1 MTQYKHNYP
10 LRVSIMSTIY
20 GWFSTT
26 EKAFDLSCIDQQN
39 AAAKSLNITY
49 SSVARHQNVAEIT
62 GYGLKVAPSVYQSSR
77 LLVIIEGEA
86 YWSDDELKNIA
97 NSSDSAQALA
107 MGFLKY
113 GRLVLNKIHG
123 PFSFCVIDPERHYA
137 LLANDRVGIRP
148 LAFYYQQGLLV
159 FGSKLEHIIAHPG
172 VNKVIDPQG
181 IYNYLYAQMI
191 PSPGSIY
198 KGISKLQPGEFI
210 EIDNDQFKRHFYWQS
225 DYTESTLSKI
235 TLMEQVHTQLGRSIA
250 ACLPDKQTG
259 VFLSGGLDSSTVTG
273 FYQQFADHKVDAF
286 TMGFDA
292 KGYDEMAYARIVAA
306 HFKVNLHEY
315 YVSPAD
321 VLNSIPLIAQTY
333 DEPFGNASAVPSYYC
348 AKFARE
354 RGMTRLLAGDGG
366 DEIFAGNSRYAK
378 QKLFDYYRYLPGF
391 AKAAI
396 VPMANNLPF
405 LGKSQRYIEQANI
418 NMPDRLE
425 TYNFLHR
432 SPLLEFFTEDFLKQ
446 IDPEIPIANS
456 RATYN
461 RANTDDFIK
470 RMLHLDGKFTL
481 ADNDLRKVNRM
492 CELAGIDVQYPMLQ
506 EDLMSFSAG
515 IPSKW
520 LMQGFELRSFYKKS
534 MKNYLPKQTLNKS
547 KQGFGLPFGVWMAQ
561 DKELKQF
568 ALDNLF
574 SFSKR
579 GIVNPVYIKSIIQL
593 HQKGHSSYYG
603 VLIWLLIMLEQW
615 LIAHDVSII

>member
-1 MTQYKHNYP
+1 MG
-10 LRVSIMSTIY
+10 TIY
-20 GWFSTT
+20 GWLSTT
-26 EKAFDLSCIDQQN
+26 EKTFDISCIEQQS
-39 AAAKSLNITY
+39 AALKSLNSLY
-49 SSVARHQNVAEIT
+49 SGVARHQNLAEVA
-62 GYGLKVAPSVYQSSR
+62 GYGLRSAPSIYQSSR
-77 LLVIIEGEA
+77 LVVIVEGDP
-86 YWSDDELKNIA
+86 YWSDDELAKIA
-97 NSSDSAQALA
+97 SKGDSSRALA
-107 MGFLKY
+107 VGFIKY

-123 PFSFCVIDPERHYA
+123 PFSFCIIEPERYYA
-137 LLANDRVGIRP
+137 LLANDRLGIRP
-148 LAFYYQQGLLV
+148 LAYYYQQGLFV
-159 FGSKLEHIIAHPG
+159 FGSKLDHIIAHPG

-181 IYNYLYAQMI
+181 IFNYLYAHMI

-198 KGISKLQPGEFI
+198 KDILKLQPGEFI
-210 EIDNDQFKRHFYWQS
+210 EINSNKYLRDFYWQS
-225 DYTESTLSKI
+225 DYTESTFTKLK
-235 TLMEQVHTQLGRSIA
+235 LMEQVHTQLGQSIA
-250 ACLPDKQTG
+250 TCLPDKETG

-273 FYQQFADHKVDAF
+273 FFQQFAAHKVDAF

-292 KGYDEMAYARIVAA
+292 EGYDEMAYARIVAA

-378 QKLFDYYRYLPGF
+378 QKLFEYYRYLPDF
-391 AKAAI
+391 SKAVI
-396 VPMANNLPF
+396 VPMANNIPF
-405 LGKSQRYIEQANI
+405 LSKLQSYIEQAKI

-432 SPLLEFFTEDFLKQ
+432 SPLLEFFSEEFLKK
-446 IDPEIPIANS
+446 IDPEIPIANCRS
-456 RATYN
+456 TYN
-461 RANTDDFIK
+461 RANTDDLLK

-492 CELAGIDVQYPMLQ
+492 CELAGVEVQYPMLQ
-506 EDLMSFSAG
+506 EDLVKFSAG

-534 MKNYLPKQTLNKS
+534 MQNFLPKETLTKS

-579 GIVNPVYIKSIIQL
+579 GIVNPVYIKNIIQL
-593 HQKGHSSYYG
+593 HQKGHASYYG
-603 VLIWLLIMLEQW
+603 VMIWLLIMLEQW
-615 LIAHDVSII
+615 LIAHEPS

>member
-1 MTQYKHNYP
+1 MIQYKHNYP

-26 EKAFDLSCIDQQN
+26 EKAFDLSCIDQQS
-39 AAAKSLNITY
+39 AASKSLNITY
-49 SSVARHQNVAEIT
+49 SCVARHQNVAEMT
-62 GYGLKVAPSVYQSSR
+62 GYGLKIAPSVYQSSR
-77 LLVIIEGEA
+77 LLVIIEGEP

-97 NSSDSAQALA
+97 NSSDSSQALA
-107 MGFLKY
+107 TGFLKY

-123 PFSFCVIDPERHYA
+123 PFSFCVIDPERHYV
-137 LLANDRVGIRP
+137 LLANDRLGIRP
-148 LAFYYQQGLLV
+148 LAFYYQHGLLV
-159 FGSKLEHIIAHPG
+159 FGSKLDHIIAHPG
-172 VNKVIDPQG
+172 VKTVIDPQG
-181 IYNYLYAQMI
+181 IFNYLYAHMI

-198 KGISKLQPGEFI
+198 KDISKLQPGEFI
-210 EIDNDQFKRHFYWQS
+210 EIESNKLIRNFYWQS
-225 DYTESTLSKI
+225 DYTESTFTKLELI
-235 TLMEQVHTQLGRSIA
+235 EQVHTQLDRSIA
-250 ACLPDKQTG
+250 ACQPDKETG

-273 FYQQFADHKVDAF
+273 FFQKFAEHKVDAF

-292 KGYDEMAYARIVAA
+292 EGYDEMPYARLVAS

-405 LGKSQRYIEQANI
+405 LGKLQSYIEQANI

-456 RATYN
+456 RSTYN

-492 CELAGIDVQYPMLQ
+492 CELASVEVQYPMLQ
-506 EDLMSFSAG
+506 EDLVRFSAG

-534 MKNYLPKQTLNKS
+534 MKNYLPKQTLNKP
-547 KQGFGLPFGVWMAQ
+547 KQGFGLPFGIWMAQ

-579 GIVNPVYIKSIIQL
+579 DIVNPVYIKNIIKL

-615 LIAHDVSII
+615 FIAHDVP

>member
-1 MTQYKHNYP
+1 MG
-10 LRVSIMSTIY
+10 TIY
-20 GWFSTT
+20 GWLSTT
-26 EKAFDLSCIDQQN
+26 EKTFDISCIEQQS
-39 AAAKSLNITY
+39 AALKSLNSLY
-49 SSVARHQNVAEIT
+49 SGVARHQNLAEVA
-62 GYGLKVAPSVYQSSR
+62 GYGLRSAPSIYQSSR
-77 LLVIIEGEA
+77 LVVIVEGDP
-86 YWSDDELKNIA
+86 YWSDDELAKIA
-97 NSSDSAQALA
+97 SKGDSSRALA
-107 MGFLKY
+107 VGFIKY

-123 PFSFCVIDPERHYA
+123 PFSFCIIEPERYYA
-137 LLANDRVGIRP
+137 LLANDRLGIRP
-148 LAFYYQQGLLV
+148 LAYYYQQGLFV
-159 FGSKLEHIIAHPG
+159 FGSKLDHIIAHPG

-181 IYNYLYAQMI
+181 IFNYLYAHMI

-198 KGISKLQPGEFI
+198 KDILKLQPGEFI
-210 EIDNDQFKRHFYWQS
+210 EINSNKHLRDFYWQS
-225 DYTESTLSKI
+225 DYTESTFTKLK
-235 TLMEQVHTQLGRSIA
+235 LMEQVHTQLGQSIA
-250 ACLPDKQTG
+250 TCLPDKETG

-273 FYQQFADHKVDAF
+273 FFQQFAAHKVDAF

-292 KGYDEMAYARIVAA
+292 EGYDEMAYARIVAA

-378 QKLFDYYRYLPGF
+378 QKLFEYYRYLPDF
-391 AKAAI
+391 SKAVI
-396 VPMANNLPF
+396 VPMANNIPF
-405 LGKSQRYIEQANI
+405 LSKLQSYIEQAKI

-432 SPLLEFFTEDFLKQ
+432 SPLLEFFSEEFLKK
-446 IDPEIPIANS
+446 IDPEIPIANCRS
-456 RATYN
+456 TYN
-461 RANTDDFIK
+461 RANTDDLLK

-492 CELAGIDVQYPMLQ
+492 CELAGVEVQYPMLQ
-506 EDLMSFSAG
+506 EDLVKFSAG

-534 MKNYLPKQTLNKS
+534 MQNFLPKETLTKS

-579 GIVNPVYIKSIIQL
+579 GIVNPVYIKNIIQL
-593 HQKGHSSYYG
+593 HQKGHASYYG
-603 VLIWLLIMLEQW
+603 VMIWLLIMLEQW
-615 LIAHDVSII
+615 LIAHEPS

>member
-1 MTQYKHNYP
+1 
-10 LRVSIMSTIY
+10 MSTIY
-20 GWFSTT
+20 GWFSTM
-26 EKAFDLSCIDQQN
+26 EKAFDLSCIDQQS
-39 AAAKSLNITY
+39 AASKSLKITY
-49 SSVARHQNVAEIT
+49 SSVARHQNVAEMT
-62 GYGLKVAPSVYQSSR
+62 GYGLKIVPSVYQSSR
-77 LLVIIEGEA
+77 LLVIIEGEP

-107 MGFLKY
+107 TGFLKY

-123 PFSFCVIDPERHYA
+123 PFSFCIIDPEHHYT
-137 LLANDRVGIRP
+137 LLANDRLGIRP
-148 LAFYYQQGLLV
+148 LAFYYQHGLLV
-159 FGSKLEHIIAHPG
+159 FGSKLDHIIAHPG
-172 VNKVIDPQG
+172 VKTVIDPQG
-181 IYNYLYAQMI
+181 IFNYLYAHMI

-198 KGISKLQPGEFI
+198 KGISKLQPSEFI
-210 EIDNDQFKRHFYWQS
+210 EIENNKLIRNFYWQS
-225 DYTESTLSKI
+225 DYTESTFTKLE
-235 TLMEQVHTQLGRSIA
+235 LLEQVHTQLDRSIA
-250 ACLPDKQTG
+250 TCQPDKQTG

-286 TMGFDA
+286 TMGFNA
-292 KGYDEMAYARIVAA
+292 EGYDEMAYARIVAA
-306 HFKVNLHEY
+306 HFKVKLHEY

-378 QKLFDYYRYLPGF
+378 QKLFDYYHYLPGF

-405 LGKSQRYIEQANI
+405 LGKLRSYIDQANI

-432 SPLLEFFTEDFLKQ
+432 SPLLEFFNEDFLKQ

-456 RATYN
+456 RSTYN

-492 CELAGIDVQYPMLQ
+492 CELAGIEVQYPMLQ
-506 EDLMSFSAG
+506 EDLVKFSAG

-520 LMQGFELRSFYKKS
+520 LIQGFELRSFYKKS
-534 MKNYLPKQTLNKS
+534 MKNYLPKQTLSKP
-547 KQGFGLPFGVWMAQ
+547 KQGFGLPFGIWMAQ

-579 GIVNPVYIKSIIQL
+579 GIVNPVYIKNIIKL

-615 LIAHDVSII
+615 FIAHDVP

>member
-1 MTQYKHNYP
+1 
-10 LRVSIMSTIY
+10 MSSIY

-26 EKAFDLSCIDQQN
+26 EKVFDGSGIDQQHT
-39 AAAKSLNITY
+39 ASQALHSVYSCVAK
-49 SSVARHQNVAEIT
+49 HQNVAEMA
-62 GYGLKVAPSVYQSSR
+62 GYGLKKAPNVYQSSR
-77 LLVIIEGEA
+77 FMVIIEGDP
-86 YWSDDELKNIA
+86 YWSDEQLKKIA
-97 NSSDSAQALA
+97 ISSDSAEALA
-107 MGFLKY
+107 IGFLQY
-113 GRLVLNKIHG
+113 GRLVLDKIHG
-123 PFSFCVIDPERHYA
+123 PFSFCILEPGRHYA
-137 LLANDRVGIRP
+137 LLANDRLGIRP
-148 LAFYYQQGLLV
+148 LAYYYQQGLLV
-159 FGSKLEHIIAHPG
+159 FGSKLDHIIAHPG
-172 VNKVIDPQG
+172 VKAVIDPQG
-181 IYNYLYAQMI
+181 IFNYLYAHNI

-198 KGISKLQPGEFI
+198 KDISKLQPGEFI
-210 EIDNDQFKRHFYWQS
+210 EIDNEQQLNDFYWQP
-225 DYTESTLSKI
+225 DYTESTFKKQA
-235 TLMEQVHTQLGRSIA
+235 LMEQLHRQLDRSIA

-273 FYQQFADHKVDAF
+273 FYQQFANHKVDAF

-292 KGYDEMAYARIVAA
+292 EGYDEMAYARLVAA
-306 HFKVNLHEY
+306 HFKVKLHEY

-378 QKLFDYYRYLPGF
+378 QKLFDYYRYLPNC
-391 AKAAI
+391 AKAVIA
-396 VPMANNLPF
+396 PMANNLAF
-405 LGKSQRYIEQANI
+405 LGKLQSYIEQATI

-432 SPLLEFFTEDFLKQ
+432 SPLKEFFTEDFLKQ
-446 IDPEIPIANS
+446 IDSELPLANS
-456 RATYN
+456 RSTYN
-461 RANTDDFIK
+461 RANTDDLVK

-492 CELAGIDVQYPMLQ
+492 CELAGIDVHYPMLQ
-506 EDLMSFSAG
+506 EDFVKFSAG

-520 LMQGFELRSFYKKS
+520 LMRGFELRSFYKES
-534 MKNYLPKQTLNKS
+534 MKNYLPKQTLSKS

-568 ALDNLF
+568 SLDNLY

-579 GIVNPVYIKSIIQL
+579 GIVNPVYIKNIIHL
-593 HQKGHSSYYG
+593 HEKGHSSYYG
-603 VLIWLLIMLEQW
+603 VMIWLLIMLEQW
-615 LIAHDVSII
+615 LITHEVALI

>member
-1 MTQYKHNYP
+1 MG
-10 LRVSIMSTIY
+10 TIY
-20 GWFSTT
+20 GWLSTT
-26 EKAFDLSCIDQQN
+26 EKTFDISCIEQQS
-39 AAAKSLNITY
+39 AALKSLNSLY
-49 SSVARHQNVAEIT
+49 SGVARHQNLAEVA
-62 GYGLKVAPSVYQSSR
+62 GYGLRSAPSIYQSSR
-77 LLVIIEGEA
+77 LVVIVEGDP
-86 YWSDDELKNIA
+86 YWSDDELAKIA
-97 NSSDSAQALA
+97 SKGDSSRALA
-107 MGFLKY
+107 VGFIKY

-123 PFSFCVIDPERHYA
+123 PFSFCIIEPERYYA
-137 LLANDRVGIRP
+137 LLANDRLGIRP
-148 LAFYYQQGLLV
+148 LAYYYQQGLFV
-159 FGSKLEHIIAHPG
+159 FGSKLDHIIAHPG

-181 IYNYLYAQMI
+181 IFNYLYAHMI

-198 KGISKLQPGEFI
+198 KDILKLQPGEFI
-210 EIDNDQFKRHFYWQS
+210 EINSNKHLRDFYWQS
-225 DYTESTLSKI
+225 DYTESTFTKLK
-235 TLMEQVHTQLGRSIA
+235 LMEQVHTQLGQSIA
-250 ACLPDKQTG
+250 TCLPDKETG

-273 FYQQFADHKVDAF
+273 FFQQFAAHKVDAF

-292 KGYDEMAYARIVAA
+292 EGYDEMAYARIVAA

-315 YVSPAD
+315 YVSPTD

-378 QKLFDYYRYLPGF
+378 QKLFEYYRYLPDF
-391 AKAAI
+391 SKAVI
-396 VPMANNLPF
+396 VPMANNIPF
-405 LGKSQRYIEQANI
+405 LSKLQSYIEQAKI

-432 SPLLEFFTEDFLKQ
+432 SPLLEFFSEEFLKK
-446 IDPEIPIANS
+446 IDPEIPIANCRS
-456 RATYN
+456 TYN
-461 RANTDDFIK
+461 RANTDDLLK

-492 CELAGIDVQYPMLQ
+492 CELAGVEVQYPMLQ
-506 EDLMSFSAG
+506 EDLVKFSAG

-534 MKNYLPKQTLNKS
+534 MQNFLPKETLTKS

-579 GIVNPVYIKSIIQL
+579 GIVNPVYIKNIIQL
-593 HQKGHSSYYG
+593 HQKGHASYYG
-603 VLIWLLIMLEQW
+603 VMIWLLIMLEQW
-615 LIAHDVSII
+615 LIAHEPS

>member
-1 MTQYKHNYP
+1 
-10 LRVSIMSTIY
+10 MSTIY
-20 GWFSTT
+20 GWLTT
-26 EKAFDLSCIDQQN
+26 MGKTLGLSCIDQQSDTS
-39 AAAKSLNITY
+39 KSLNNVH
-49 SSVARHQNVAEIT
+49 SSVAKHSGVAEMA
-62 GYGLKVAPSVYQSSR
+62 GYGPWVAPSVYQSSD
-77 LLVIIEGEA
+77 LLVIIEGDPN
-86 YWSDDELKNIA
+86 WSDDELERIA

-107 MGFLKY
+107 IGFLKY
-113 GRLVLNKIHG
+113 RRLVLNKIHG
-123 PFSFCVIDPERHYA
+123 PFSFCIMEPDRHYA
-137 LLANDRVGIRP
+137 LLANDRLGIRP
-148 LAFYYQQGLLV
+148 LAYYYQQGLLV
-159 FGSKLEHIIAHPG
+159 FGSKIDHIIAHPNI
-172 VNKVIDPQG
+172 NKIIDNQG

-198 KGISKLQPGEFI
+198 KNILKLQPGEFV
-210 EIDNDQFKRHFYWQS
+210 EINSDKQQRDFYWQPE
-225 DYTESTLSKI
+225 YIENTFTKQQLI
-235 TLMEQVHTQLGRSIA
+235 EQVHTQLGQSIA
-250 ACLPDKQTG
+250 ACLPDKETG

-273 FYQQFADHKVDAF
+273 FFQKFADHKVDAF
-286 TMGFDA
+286 TMGFA
-292 KGYDEMAYARIVAA
+292 AEGYDEMAYARIVAA

-315 YVSPAD
+315 YVSPTD

-378 QKLFDYYRYLPGF
+378 QKLFECYRYLPNF
-391 AKAAI
+391 AKKTI

-405 LGKSQRYIEQANI
+405 LGKLQRYIEQANI

-432 SPLLEFFTEDFLKQ
+432 SPLLDFFSEEFLKQ
-446 IDPEIPIANS
+446 IDPESHIENYRS
-456 RATYN
+456 TYN
-461 RANTDDFIK
+461 RANTDDLVK
-470 RMLHLDGKFTL
+470 RMLYLDGKFTL

-492 CELAGIDVQYPMLQ
+492 CELAGIKVQYPMLQ
-506 EDLMSFSAG
+506 EELVKFAAG

-534 MKNYLPKQTLNKS
+534 MRNFLPKETLTKS
-547 KQGFGLPFGVWMAQ
+547 KQGFGLPFGIWMTQ

-568 ALDNLF
+568 TLENLC

-579 GIVNPVYIKSIIQL
+579 GIVNPVYIKNIIQL
-593 HQKGHSSYYG
+593 HQKGDASYYG
-603 VLIWLLIMLEQW
+603 VMIWLLMMLEQW
-615 LIAHDVSII
+615 LIAHDVS

>member
-1 MTQYKHNYP
+1 
-10 LRVSIMSTIY
+10 MSSIY

-26 EKAFDLSCIDQQN
+26 EKVFDGSGIDQQHT
-39 AAAKSLNITY
+39 ASQALHSVYSCVAK
-49 SSVARHQNVAEIT
+49 HQNVAEMA
-62 GYGLKVAPSVYQSSR
+62 GYGLKKAPNVYQSSR
-77 LLVIIEGEA
+77 FMVIIEGDP
-86 YWSDDELKNIA
+86 YWSDEQLKKIA
-97 NSSDSAQALA
+97 ISSDSAEALA
-107 MGFLKY
+107 IGFLQY
-113 GRLVLNKIHG
+113 GRLVLDKIHG
-123 PFSFCVIDPERHYA
+123 PFSFCILEPGRHYA
-137 LLANDRVGIRP
+137 LLANDRLGIRP
-148 LAFYYQQGLLV
+148 LAYYYQQGLLV
-159 FGSKLEHIIAHPG
+159 FGSKLDHIIAHPG
-172 VNKVIDPQG
+172 VKAVIDPQG
-181 IYNYLYAQMI
+181 IFNYLYAHNI

-198 KGISKLQPGEFI
+198 KDISKLQPGEFI
-210 EIDNDQFKRHFYWQS
+210 EIDNEQQLNDFYWQP
-225 DYTESTLSKI
+225 DYTESTFKKQA
-235 TLMEQVHTQLGRSIA
+235 LMEQLHRQLDRSIA

-273 FYQQFADHKVDAF
+273 FYQQFAAYKVDAF

-292 KGYDEMAYARIVAA
+292 EGYDEMAYARLVAA
-306 HFKVNLHEY
+306 HFKVKLHEY

-378 QKLFDYYRYLPGF
+378 QKLFDYYRYLPNC
-391 AKAAI
+391 AKAVIA
-396 VPMANNLPF
+396 PMANNLAF
-405 LGKSQRYIEQANI
+405 LGKLQSYIEQATI

-432 SPLLEFFTEDFLKQ
+432 SPLKEFFTEDFLKQ
-446 IDPEIPIANS
+446 IDSELPIANS
-456 RATYN
+456 RSTYN
-461 RANTDDFIK
+461 RANTDDLVK

-492 CELAGIDVQYPMLQ
+492 CELAGIDVHYPMLQ
-506 EDLMSFSAG
+506 EDFVKFSAG

-520 LMQGFELRSFYKKS
+520 LMRGFELRSFYKES
-534 MKNYLPKQTLNKS
+534 MKNYLPKQTLSKS

-568 ALDNLF
+568 SLDNLY

-579 GIVNPVYIKSIIQL
+579 GIVNPVYIKNIIHL
-593 HQKGHSSYYG
+593 HEKGHSSYYG
-603 VLIWLLIMLEQW
+603 VMIWLLIMLEQW
-615 LIAHDVSII
+615 LITHEVALI

>member
-10 LRVSIMSTIY
+10 LRASIMSTIY

-26 EKAFDLSCIDQQN
+26 EKAFNGSCIDQQS
-39 AAAKSLNITY
+39 AASKFLNITY
-49 SSVARHQNVAEIT
+49 SSVARHQNVAEMT

-77 LLVIIEGEA
+77 LLVIIEGEP
-86 YWSDDELKNIA
+86 YWSDDELKKIA
-97 NSSDSAQALA
+97 NHSDSAQALA
-107 MGFLKY
+107 TGFLKY

-123 PFSFCVIDPERHYA
+123 PFSFCIIEPERHYV

-159 FGSKLEHIIAHPG
+159 FGSKLEHIIAHPS

-198 KGISKLQPGEFI
+198 KDISKLQPGEFI
-210 EIDNDQFKRHFYWQS
+210 EIDNDQLIRHFYWQP
-225 DYTESTLSKI
+225 DYTESTFSKQA
-235 TLMEQVHTQLGRSIA
+235 LMEQVHTQLGWSIA

-354 RGMTRLLAGDGG
+354 RGITRLLAGDGG

-378 QKLFDYYRYLPGF
+378 QKLFDYYRYLPSF
-391 AKAAI
+391 AKAAV

-405 LGKSQRYIEQANI
+405 LGKLKSYIEQANI

-456 RATYN
+456 RSTYN

-492 CELAGIDVQYPMLQ
+492 CELAGIEVQYPMLQ
-506 EDLMSFSAG
+506 EDLVSFSAG

-534 MKNYLPKQTLNKS
+534 MKNYLPKQTLNKP
-547 KQGFGLPFGVWMAQ
+547 KQGFGLPFGVWMVQ
-561 DKELKQF
+561 DKALKQF

-579 GIVNPVYIKSIIQL
+579 GIVNPVYIKNIIQL
-593 HQKGHSSYYG
+593 HEKGHSSYYG
-603 VLIWLLIMLEQW
+603 VMIWLLIMLEQW
-615 LIAHDVSII
+615 LIAHGGS

>member
-1 MTQYKHNYP
+1 MG
-10 LRVSIMSTIY
+10 TIY
-20 GWFSTT
+20 GWLSTT
-26 EKAFDLSCIDQQN
+26 EKTFDISCIEQQS
-39 AAAKSLNITY
+39 AALKSLNSLY
-49 SSVARHQNVAEIT
+49 SGVARHQNLAEVA
-62 GYGLKVAPSVYQSSR
+62 GYGLRSAPSIYQSSR
-77 LLVIIEGEA
+77 LVVIVEGDP
-86 YWSDDELKNIA
+86 YWSDDELAKIA
-97 NSSDSAQALA
+97 SKGDSSRALA
-107 MGFLKY
+107 VGFIKY

-123 PFSFCVIDPERHYA
+123 PFSFCIIEPERYYA
-137 LLANDRVGIRP
+137 LLANDRLGIRP
-148 LAFYYQQGLLV
+148 LAYYYQQGLFV
-159 FGSKLEHIIAHPG
+159 FGSKLDHIIAHPG

-181 IYNYLYAQMI
+181 IFNYLYAHMI

-198 KGISKLQPGEFI
+198 KDILKLQPGEFI
-210 EIDNDQFKRHFYWQS
+210 EINSNKHLRDFYWQS
-225 DYTESTLSKI
+225 DYTESTFTKLK
-235 TLMEQVHTQLGRSIA
+235 LMEQVHTQLGQSIA
-250 ACLPDKQTG
+250 TCLPDKETG

-273 FYQQFADHKVDAF
+273 FFQQFAAHKVDAF

-292 KGYDEMAYARIVAA
+292 EGYDEMAYARIVAA

-378 QKLFDYYRYLPGF
+378 QKLFEYYRYLPDF
-391 AKAAI
+391 SKAVI
-396 VPMANNLPF
+396 VPMANNIPF
-405 LGKSQRYIEQANI
+405 LSKLQSYIEQAKI

-432 SPLLEFFTEDFLKQ
+432 SPLLEFFSEEFLKK
-446 IDPEIPIANS
+446 IDPEIPIANCRS
-456 RATYN
+456 TYN
-461 RANTDDFIK
+461 RANTDDLLK

-492 CELAGIDVQYPMLQ
+492 CELAGVEVQYPMLQ
-506 EDLMSFSAG
+506 EDLVKFSAG

-534 MKNYLPKQTLNKS
+534 MRNFLPKETLTKS

-579 GIVNPVYIKSIIQL
+579 GIVNPVYIKNIIQL
-593 HQKGHSSYYG
+593 HQKGHASYYG
-603 VLIWLLIMLEQW
+603 VMIWLLIMLEQW
-615 LIAHDVSII
+615 LIAHEPS

>member
-1 MTQYKHNYP
+1 MG
-10 LRVSIMSTIY
+10 TIY
-20 GWFSTT
+20 GWLSTT
-26 EKAFDLSCIDQQN
+26 EKTFDISCIEQQS
-39 AAAKSLNITY
+39 AALKSLNSLY
-49 SSVARHQNVAEIT
+49 SGVARHQNLAEVA
-62 GYGLKVAPSVYQSSR
+62 GYGLRSAPSIYQSSR
-77 LLVIIEGEA
+77 LVVIVEGDP
-86 YWSDDELKNIA
+86 YWSDDELAKIA
-97 NSSDSAQALA
+97 SKGDSSRALA
-107 MGFLKY
+107 VGFIKY

-123 PFSFCVIDPERHYA
+123 PFSFCIIEPERYYA
-137 LLANDRVGIRP
+137 LLANDRLGIRP
-148 LAFYYQQGLLV
+148 LAYYYQQGLFV
-159 FGSKLEHIIAHPG
+159 FGSKLDHIIAHPG

-181 IYNYLYAQMI
+181 IFNYLYAHMI

-198 KGISKLQPGEFI
+198 KDILKLQPGEFI
-210 EIDNDQFKRHFYWQS
+210 EINSNKYLRDFYWQS
-225 DYTESTLSKI
+225 DYTESTFTKLK
-235 TLMEQVHTQLGRSIA
+235 LMEQVHTQLGQSIA
-250 ACLPDKQTG
+250 TCLPDKETG

-273 FYQQFADHKVDAF
+273 FFQQFAAHKVDAF

-292 KGYDEMAYARIVAA
+292 EGYDEMAYARIVAA

-315 YVSPAD
+315 YVSPTD
-321 VLNSIPLIAQTY
+321 VLNSIPLIAQAY

-378 QKLFDYYRYLPGF
+378 QKLFEYYRYLPDF
-391 AKAAI
+391 SKAVI
-396 VPMANNLPF
+396 VPMANNIPF
-405 LGKSQRYIEQANI
+405 LSKLQSYIEQAKI

-432 SPLLEFFTEDFLKQ
+432 SPLLEFFSEEFLKK
-446 IDPEIPIANS
+446 IDPEIPIANCRS
-456 RATYN
+456 TYN
-461 RANTDDFIK
+461 RANTDDLLK

-492 CELAGIDVQYPMLQ
+492 CELAGVEVQYPMLQ
-506 EDLMSFSAG
+506 EDLVKFSAG

-534 MKNYLPKQTLNKS
+534 MQNFLPKETLTKS

-579 GIVNPVYIKSIIQL
+579 GIVNPVYIKNIIQL
-593 HQKGHSSYYG
+593 HQKGHASYYG
-603 VLIWLLIMLEQW
+603 VMIWLLIMLEQW
-615 LIAHDVSII
+615 LIAHEPS

>member
-1 MTQYKHNYP
+1 MG
-10 LRVSIMSTIY
+10 TIY
-20 GWFSTT
+20 GWLSTT
-26 EKAFDLSCIDQQN
+26 EKTFDISCIEQQS
-39 AAAKSLNITY
+39 AALKSLNSLY
-49 SSVARHQNVAEIT
+49 SGVARHQNLAEVA
-62 GYGLKVAPSVYQSSR
+62 GYGLRSAPSIYQSSR
-77 LLVIIEGEA
+77 LVVIVEGDP
-86 YWSDDELKNIA
+86 YWSDDELAKIA
-97 NSSDSAQALA
+97 SKGDSSRALA
-107 MGFLKY
+107 VGFIKY

-123 PFSFCVIDPERHYA
+123 PFSFCIIEPERYYA
-137 LLANDRVGIRP
+137 LLANDRLGIRP
-148 LAFYYQQGLLV
+148 LAYYYQQGLFV
-159 FGSKLEHIIAHPG
+159 FGSKLDHIIAHPG

-181 IYNYLYAQMI
+181 IFNYLYAHMI

-198 KGISKLQPGEFI
+198 KDILKLQPGEFI
-210 EIDNDQFKRHFYWQS
+210 EINSNKHLRDFYWQS
-225 DYTESTLSKI
+225 DYTESTFTKLK
-235 TLMEQVHTQLGRSIA
+235 LMEQVHTQLGQSIA
-250 ACLPDKQTG
+250 TCLPDKETG

-273 FYQQFADHKVDAF
+273 FFQQFAAHKVDAF

-292 KGYDEMAYARIVAA
+292 EGYDEMAYARIVAA

-315 YVSPAD
+315 YVSPTD
-321 VLNSIPLIAQTY
+321 VLNSIPLIAQAY

-378 QKLFDYYRYLPGF
+378 QKLFEYYRYLPDF
-391 AKAAI
+391 SKAVI
-396 VPMANNLPF
+396 VPMANNIPF
-405 LGKSQRYIEQANI
+405 LSKLQSYIEQAKI

-432 SPLLEFFTEDFLKQ
+432 SPLLEFFSEEFLKK
-446 IDPEIPIANS
+446 IDPEIPIANCRS
-456 RATYN
+456 TYN
-461 RANTDDFIK
+461 RANTDDLLK

-492 CELAGIDVQYPMLQ
+492 CELAGVEVQYPMLQ
-506 EDLMSFSAG
+506 EDLVKFSAG

-534 MKNYLPKQTLNKS
+534 MQNFLPKETLTKS

-579 GIVNPVYIKSIIQL
+579 GIVNPVYIKNIIQL
-593 HQKGHSSYYG
+593 HQKGHASYYG
-603 VLIWLLIMLEQW
+603 VMIWLLIMLEQW
-615 LIAHDVSII
+615 LIAHEPS

>member
-1 MTQYKHNYP
+1 
-10 LRVSIMSTIY
+10 MSSIY

-26 EKAFDLSCIDQQN
+26 EKVFDGSGIDQQHT
-39 AAAKSLNITY
+39 ASQALHSVSSCVAK
-49 SSVARHQNVAEIT
+49 HQNVAEMA
-62 GYGLKVAPSVYQSSR
+62 GYGLKKAPSVYQSSQFM
-77 LLVIIEGEA
+77 VIIEGDP
-86 YWSDDELKNIA
+86 YWSDEQLKKIA
-97 NSSDSAQALA
+97 ISSDSAEALA
-107 MGFLKY
+107 IGFLQY
-113 GRLVLNKIHG
+113 GRLVLDKIHG
-123 PFSFCVIDPERHYA
+123 PFSFCILEPGRHYA
-137 LLANDRVGIRP
+137 LLANDRLGIRP
-148 LAFYYQQGLLV
+148 LAYYYQQGLLV
-159 FGSKLEHIIAHPG
+159 FGSKLDHIIAHPG
-172 VNKVIDPQG
+172 VKAVIDPQG
-181 IYNYLYAQMI
+181 IFNYLYAHNI

-198 KGISKLQPGEFI
+198 KDISKLQPGEFI
-210 EIDNDQFKRHFYWQS
+210 EIDNEQQLNDFYWQP
-225 DYTESTLSKI
+225 DYTESTFTKQA
-235 TLMEQVHTQLGRSIA
+235 LMEQLHRQLDRSIA

-273 FYQQFADHKVDAF
+273 FYQQFANHKVDAF

-292 KGYDEMAYARIVAA
+292 EGYDEMAYARLVAA

-378 QKLFDYYRYLPGF
+378 QKLFDYYRYLPNC
-391 AKAAI
+391 AKAVIA
-396 VPMANNLPF
+396 PMANNLAF
-405 LGKSQRYIEQANI
+405 LGKLQSYIEQATI

-432 SPLLEFFTEDFLKQ
+432 SPLKEFFTEDFLKQ
-446 IDPEIPIANS
+446 IDSELPIANS
-456 RATYN
+456 RSTYN
-461 RANTDDFIK
+461 RANTNDLVK

-492 CELAGIDVQYPMLQ
+492 CELAGIDVHYPMLQ
-506 EDLMSFSAG
+506 EDFVKFSAG

-520 LMQGFELRSFYKKS
+520 LMRGFELRSFYKES
-534 MKNYLPKQTLNKS
+534 MKNYLPKQTLSKS

-568 ALDNLF
+568 SLDNLY

-579 GIVNPVYIKSIIQL
+579 GIVNPVYIKNIIHL
-593 HQKGHSSYYG
+593 HEKGHSSYYG
-603 VLIWLLIMLEQW
+603 VMIWLLIMLEQW
-615 LIAHDVSII
+615 LITHEVALI

>member
-1 MTQYKHNYP
+1 MG
-10 LRVSIMSTIY
+10 TIY
-20 GWFSTT
+20 GWLSTT
-26 EKAFDLSCIDQQN
+26 EKTFDLSCIEQQSE
-39 AAAKSLNITY
+39 ASKPLRRVSSCVAK
-49 SSVARHQNVAEIT
+49 HQNLAEVA
-62 GYGLKVAPSVYQSSR
+62 GYGLSSAPSIYQSAR
-77 LLVIIEGEA
+77 LVVIVEGDP
-86 YWSDDELKNIA
+86 YWSDDELETIA
-97 NSSDSAQALA
+97 SKGDSSRALA
-107 MGFLKY
+107 VGFIKY

-123 PFSFCVIDPERHYA
+123 PFSFCIIEPGRYYA
-137 LLANDRVGIRP
+137 LLANDRLGIRP
-148 LAFYYQQGLLV
+148 LAYYYQQGLFV
-159 FGSKLEHIIAHPG
+159 FGSKLDHIIAHPG

-181 IYNYLYAQMI
+181 IFNYLYAHMI

-198 KGISKLQPGEFI
+198 KDILKLQPGEFI
-210 EIDNDQFKRHFYWQS
+210 EINSDKQFRDFYWQP
-225 DYTESTLSKI
+225 DYTESSFTKLK
-235 TLMEQVHTQLGRSIA
+235 LMEQVHTQLGQSIA
-250 ACLPDKQTG
+250 TCLPDQETG

-273 FYQQFADHKVDAF
+273 FFQQFASHKVDAF

-292 KGYDEMAYARIVAA
+292 EGYDEMAYARIVAA

-378 QKLFDYYRYLPGF
+378 QKLFEYYRYLPDF
-391 AKAAI
+391 SKAVI
-396 VPMANNLPF
+396 VPMANNIPF
-405 LGKSQRYIEQANI
+405 LGKLQRYIEQAKI

-432 SPLLEFFTEDFLKQ
+432 SPLLKFFSEEFLKQ
-446 IDPEIPIANS
+446 IDPELPITNC
-456 RATYN
+456 RLTYH
-461 RANTDDFIK
+461 RANTDDLLK

-492 CELAGIDVQYPMLQ
+492 CELAGVEVQYPMLQ
-506 EDLMSFSAG
+506 EDLVRFSAG

-534 MKNYLPKQTLNKS
+534 MRNFLPKETLTKS

-579 GIVNPVYIKSIIQL
+579 GIVNPVYIKNIIQL
-593 HQKGHSSYYG
+593 HEKGHASYYG
-603 VLIWLLIMLEQW
+603 VMIWLLIMLEQW
-615 LIAHDVSII
+615 LIAHELS

>member
-1 MTQYKHNYP
+1 MTQYKHNYH
-10 LRVSIMSTIY
+10 LRVSIMGTIY
-20 GWFSTT
+20 GWFSTK
-26 EKAFDLSCIDQQN
+26 EKAFDLSCIDQQG
-39 AAAKSLNITY
+39 AASKSMNTTY
-49 SSVARHQNVAEIT
+49 SCVVKHLNVAEMA
-62 GYGLKVAPSVYQSSR
+62 GYGLKIAPSIYQSSR
-77 LLVIIEGEA
+77 LLVIVEGDP

-97 NSSDSAQALA
+97 KSSDSAQALA

-123 PFSFCVIDPERHYA
+123 PFSFCIIEPKRDYA
-137 LLANDRVGIRP
+137 LLANDRLGIRP
-148 LAFYYQQGLLV
+148 LAFYYQDGLLV
-159 FGSKLEHIIAHPG
+159 FGSKLDHIIAHPS
-172 VNKVIDPQG
+172 VNSVINPQG
-181 IYNYLYAQMI
+181 IFDYFYAHVI

-198 KGISKLQPGEFI
+198 KDISKLQPGEFI
-210 EIDNDQFKRHFYWQS
+210 EIDNNKHTRNFYWQS

-235 TLMEQVHTQLGRSIA
+235 TLMEQVHAQLGKSIST
-250 ACLPDKQTG
+250 CLPDNETG

-273 FYQQFADHKVDAF
+273 FYQQMVDHKVDAF

-292 KGYDEMAYARIVAA
+292 EGYDEMSYARIVAA
-306 HFKVNLHEY
+306 HFKVKLHEY

-333 DEPFGNASAVPSYYC
+333 DEPFGNDSAVPSYYC

-378 QKLFDYYRYLPGF
+378 QKLFDYYRYMPDF

-396 VPMANNLPF
+396 VPMANNIPF
-405 LGKSQRYIEQANI
+405 LGKLQSYIDQANI
-418 NMPDRLE
+418 IMPDRLE

-432 SPLLEFFTEDFLKQ
+432 SPLFEFFTEEFLKQ
-446 IDPEIPIANS
+446 IDPELPIANS
-456 RATYN
+456 RSTYN
-461 RANTDDFIK
+461 RANTEDLIK
-470 RMLHLDGKFTL
+470 RMLHLDRKFTL

-492 CELAGIDVQYPMLQ
+492 CELAGIEVQYPMLQ
-506 EDLMSFSAG
+506 EDLVKFSAG

-520 LMQGFELRSFYKKS
+520 LIQGFELRSFYKKS
-534 MKNYLPKQTLNKS
+534 MKNYLPRQTLSKP
-547 KQGFGLPFGVWMAQ
+547 KQGFGLPFGIWMAQ

-574 SFSKR
+574 NFSKR
-579 GIVNPVYIKSIIQL
+579 GIVNPVYIKNIIKL

-603 VLIWLLIMLEQW
+603 IMIWLLIMLEQW
-615 LIAHDVSII
+615 LIAHDVSLI